1 LFKDSKESVAV
12 YGGSF
17 DPPHFGHKEVVLEA
31 LKVLKIDTLI
41 VLPTF
46 LNPFKKDSYFSTTKR
61 LKMTKEMF
69 EDFSAVLVSDFEI
82 NEGKSTPTAKSLAY
96 FQKEY
101 EVKYLIVGAD
111 NLASIDK
118 WYNFKWINEQITW
131 VVATRRGYD
140 VDTSKLRAFKI
151 LEIDV
156 DISSTEI
163 RKNIVK
169 DRSYMNMDERVERI
183 VAFLDS
189 KKAEEIESF
198 NLEKVDYLAKRVVIA
213 NSLGSKHSA
222 SLATQLKVELKP
234 LGEEFLHVDESDD
247 WVVID
252 LGDILIHVMT
262 SEARQIYSLEDFL
275 TELSEGKYASNQIT

>member
-1 LFKDSKESVAV
+1 MFKEGKESVAV

-17 DPPHFGHKEVVLEA
+17 DPPHFGHKLVVKEA
-31 LKVLKIDTLI
+31 LELLKINRLI
-41 VLPTF
+41 VVPAF
-46 LNPFKKDSYFSTTKR
+46 LNPFKKESHFTANKR
-61 LKMTKEMF
+61 LQMTKEMF
-69 EDFSAVLVSDFEI
+69 ESFSDVKVSDFEI
-82 NEGKSTPTAKSLAY
+82 NEGKSTPTAQSLTY

-101 EVKYLIVGAD
+101 EVKYLIIGAD

-118 WYNFKWINEQITW
+118 WYNFISINEQITW
-131 VVATRRGYD
+131 VIATRRGYS

-151 LEIDV
+151 LEIDA

-163 RKNIVK
+163 RNNIVK
-169 DRSYMNMDERVERI
+169 DRPYMNMDERVERI

-198 NLEKVDYLAKRVVIA
+198 NLENVDYLAKRVIIA
-213 NSLGSKHSA
+213 NSLGAKHSA

-234 LGEEFLHVDESDD
+234 LGEDFLHVDESDD

-275 TELSEGKYASNQIT
+275 TELSAGKYASKENY